1 VQATALGGASAAD
14 KAQATEGKAQA
25 TEDSTATEDRTL
37 TSADKALAAD
47 LYAFIAH
54 LHKNCN
60 AELLEAV
67 GGLELSLTQIKLLHH
82 LDDST
87 TELTLKQGAEAVR
100 VSLPAASRLVD
111 DLVHRGLVERHEDAD
126 DRRMKRIL
134 LTDKGRVVIA
144 RLNAARL
151 TGLEHFVTTLT
162 EEERRQLTE
171 VLATLL
177 GRDAIAASRP
187 YIGAGR

>member
-1 VQATALGGASAAD
+1 
-14 KAQATEGKAQA
+14 
-25 TEDSTATEDRTL
+25 
-37 TSADKALAAD
+37 
-47 LYAFIAH
+47 
-54 LHKNCN
+54 
-60 AELLEAV
+60 
-67 GGLELSLTQIKLLHH
+67 
-82 LDDST
+82 
-87 TELTLKQGAEAVR
+87 
-100 VSLPAASRLVD
+100 
-111 DLVHRGLVERHEDAD
+111 
-126 DRRMKRIL
+126 

-162 EEERRQLTE
+162 EEERRQLAE